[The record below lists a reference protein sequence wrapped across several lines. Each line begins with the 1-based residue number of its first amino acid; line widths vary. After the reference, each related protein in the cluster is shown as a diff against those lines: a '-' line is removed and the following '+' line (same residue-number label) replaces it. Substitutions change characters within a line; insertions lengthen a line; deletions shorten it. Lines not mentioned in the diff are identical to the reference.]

1 MDTISIQTRK
11 LNGCVKQV
19 ENLNPSGASEKDILD
34 RAKVLF
40 MQDPKYSKGFKFDH
54 VWDMIKNFEKIKDNV
69 STTRHAAPQKDKSI
83 TTLPNQ
89 TPIHHLQFP
98 HHLDCHLRSIKKL
111 ILIPGQIFQNGQ

>member
-1 MDTISIQTRK
+1 MDTISTQARK
-11 LNGCVKQV
+11 LNGCVKQL

-54 VWDMIKNFEKIKDNV
+54 VWNMIKNFEKFKDNV
-69 STTRHAAPQKDKSI
+69 PTARHAAPTKDKLI

-89 TPIHHLQFP
+89 TLIHHLQFP
-98 HHLDCHLRSIKKL
+98 HHL
-111 ILIPGQIFQNGQ
+111 